1 MYLRGQEMRKR
12 VGNYISP
19 KYNPREIILKSLS
32 NQPNINSAFA
42 FMNGLFSADPDII
55 GLESI

>member
-1 MYLRGQEMRKR
+1 MYLRGMEMRKQ
-12 VGNYISP
+12 VGNLISP

-42 FMNGLFSADPDII
+42 FMNGLFYTYPNFI
-55 GLESI
+55 G